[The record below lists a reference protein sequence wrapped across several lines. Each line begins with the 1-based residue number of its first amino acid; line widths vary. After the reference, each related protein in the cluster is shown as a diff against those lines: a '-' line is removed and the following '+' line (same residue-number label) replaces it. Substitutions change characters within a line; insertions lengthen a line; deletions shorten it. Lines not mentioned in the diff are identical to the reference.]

1 MNKAKLNYMVDFFM
15 FISFL
20 ITAMTGLVL
29 KFALS
34 KGRRSGQS
42 EFLSIIKSNWELVHD
57 WIGILMIFL
66 IIIHIVLHW
75 DWIVAMTKGLFG
87 RS

>member
-1 MNKAKLNYMVDFFM
+1 MNRAKLNYLVDFFM
-15 FISFL
+15 FVSFL
-20 ITAMTGLVL
+20 ITAITGLIL
-29 KFALS
+29 KFFLPS
-34 KGRRSGQS
+34 GKRSGQN
-42 EFLSIIKSNWELVHD
+42 EFLSIIKGDWELVHD

-75 DWIVAMTKGLFG
+75 NWIVAMTKGLFG

>member
-20 ITAMTGLVL
+20 ITAITGLVL

-34 KGRRSGQS
+34 EGRRSGQS
-42 EFLSIIKSNWELVHD
+42 EFLSIIKSN
-57 WIGILMIFL
+57 
-66 IIIHIVLHW
+66 
-75 DWIVAMTKGLFG
+75 
-87 RS
+87 